1 MIFYFKETSSQA
13 TTGQKPDWLMNL
25 NNTSP
30 AKHSNKPID
39 TSIKSSI
46 KSSFEDDGDNEA
58 NIEPLQIESTK
69 TSFKVSENRLES
81 KHKLLDGD
89 EWLDSKKA
97 PSPSKKT
104 NVTQQKYHFLLD

>member
-1 MIFYFKETSSQA
+1 
-13 TTGQKPDWLMNL
+13 MNL

-46 KSSFEDDGDNEA
+46 KSSFDDDGDNEV

-104 NVTQQKYHFLLD
+104 NVTQKITFLTRLTLWVHFCEINMYEQKP

>member
-1 MIFYFKETSSQA
+1 
-13 TTGQKPDWLMNL
+13 MNL

-30 AKHSNKPID
+30 AKQPNKPID
-39 TSIKSSI
+39 TSIKSS
-46 KSSFEDDGDNEA
+46 FDDDEA

-104 NVTQQKYHFLLD
+104 NVTQKILFHTRLTL